1 MGKFF
6 NKKPSIDFRIN
17 DEISGYDRVRIV
29 GDEIESKVIS
39 LFEAKKVAENMG
51 MDLIEINSNV
61 NPPIM
66 RVGNYEKLLYEMK
79 KNQKKNK
86 QQTSQVKEIMLR
98 TNIAKH
104 DLETKV
110 KKAKE
115 FIEEGDKVR
124 VTLTMKGR
132 ELTRREES
140 QRPILEFIV
149 MMEDVAIP
157 EGKFIENENR
167 TIVVLKKKK

>member
-1 MGKFF
+1 MDAAR
-6 NKKPSIDFRIN
+6 SI
-17 DEISGYDRVRIV
+17 
-29 GDEIESKVIS
+29 
-39 LFEAKKVAENMG
+39 AEKLE
-51 MDLIEINSNV
+51 MDLIEINSSV
-61 NPPIM
+61 NPPIIKI
-66 RVGNYEKLLYEMK
+66 GNYEKILYEMK

-86 QQTSQVKEIMLR
+86 QQTTQVKEIMLT

-104 DLETKV
+104 DLETKA

-115 FIEEGDKVR
+115 FIEEGNKVR

-140 QRPILEFIV
+140 QKSILEFIV
-149 MMEDVAIP
+149 MLDDVAIP
-157 EGKFIENENR
+157 EGKLTENGNR

>member
-1 MGKFF
+1 MAKIN
-6 NKKPSIDFRIN
+6 NKKPIINFKIN
-17 DEISGYDRVRIV
+17 DEIENYDSVRII
-29 GDEIESKVIS
+29 GDDIESRVIS
-39 LFEAKKVAENMG
+39 MNAARSIAEKLE
-51 MDLIEINSNV
+51 MDLIEINSAV
-61 NPPIM
+61 NPPIIKI
-66 RVGNYEKLLYEMK
+66 GNYEKILYEMK

-86 QQTSQVKEIMLR
+86 QQTVQVKEIMLT

-104 DLETKV
+104 DLETKA

-115 FIEEGDKVR
+115 FIEEGHKVR

-140 QRPILEFIV
+140 QKSILEFIV
-149 MMEDVAIP
+149 MLDDVAIP
-157 EGKFIENENR
+157 EGKLMENGNR